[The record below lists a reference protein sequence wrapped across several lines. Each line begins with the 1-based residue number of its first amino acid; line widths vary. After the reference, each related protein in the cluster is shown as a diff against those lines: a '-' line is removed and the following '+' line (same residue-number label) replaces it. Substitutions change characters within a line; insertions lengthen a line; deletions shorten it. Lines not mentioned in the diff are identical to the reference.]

1 MKKTT
6 ILGKLSL
13 ETLHLRKQDYA
24 GKVYRDPLKRQLPKK
39 ILPKEYLIY
48 SKKCIS
54 TQYKHMTWNKI
65 YSLLDNQDRNGYN
78 FFFLAILL
86 VLLKHYYAI
95 TYPFY
100 NIF

>member
-1 MKKTT
+1 MKVPT

-13 ETLHLRKQDYA
+13 GNSSFKKTKDYA

-54 TQYKHMTWNKI
+54 TQYKHMT
-65 YSLLDNQDRNGYN
+65 
-78 FFFLAILL
+78 
-86 VLLKHYYAI
+86 
-95 TYPFY
+95 
-100 NIF
+100 